1 LLRRIA
7 DALNVPDRLVS
18 VPHGLLE
25 WGAKVMGRE
34 DLTQRLCASMQVD
47 ISKARTL
54 LGWRPPVAMEDALR
68 LSAEYFLKTN
78 K

>member
-1 LLRRIA
+1 
-7 DALNVPDRLVS
+7 
-18 VPHGLLE
+18 
-25 WGAKVMGRE
+25 MGRE